1 MWSFPTLEPVIL
13 RQGSFAIER
22 VLPQA
27 GEVLVSVGDS
37 VDPGG
42 VVARSE
48 DVEQTLTL
56 YVASELGVETN
67 ELSKYVAKSIGS
79 SITEGDVIARVRR
92 GLRTAS
98 VKSPTDGTLVSVDD
112 TNGTVVVTSSLG
124 KRELHSLVSGE
135 VEQVIPN
142 HGAVVRTSGTRLYG
156 IVGFGTE
163 AIGQLV
169 VGSDRPDRELTADNV
184 SNEWKDKIVL
194 AGMTA
199 GVPALTRLREV
210 GAAAVI
216 LGSIPESDL
225 RRFLTGGQM
234 DRDGFWNPVTALHG
248 DLSHPAVDSPLT
260 IIVTEGFGRRQM
272 TSQIFEI
279 LQERAGQTIS
289 VSARVS
295 LGEGLARP
303 EIYLDDDEGSDRGI
317 DDQVFEGRAVRTTD
331 SGAFSVPATVVSDP
345 YVSPDRY
352 GVRRVVADVMLE
364 SGQRRA
370 VPVANIE
377 VLE

>member
-1 MWSFPTLEPVIL
+1 MWNFPALEPVIL

-37 VDPGG
+37 VAPDG
-42 VVARSE
+42 VIARSE

-112 TNGTVVVTSSLG
+112 TSGTVVVLASLG
-124 KRELHSLVSGE
+124 KRELQSLVNGE
-135 VEQVIPN
+135 VEQIIPN
-142 HGAVVRTSGTRLYG
+142 RGAVVRTSGTRLYG

-194 AGMTA
+194 VGMTA

-216 LGSIPESDL
+216 LGSIPEGDL

-248 DLSHPAVDSPLT
+248 DLSHPTVDSPLT

-272 TSQIFEI
+272 TSQMFEI
-279 LQERAGQTIS
+279 LQERAGETIS

-295 LGEGLARP
+295 IGDGLARP

-364 SGQRRA
+364 SGESRA